1 MDQGQVGVAVQ
12 VARVKVERLAEVLE
26 REQLVVLLLG
36 VKPG

>member
-1 MDQGQVGVAVQ
+1 VAVQ
-12 VARVKVERLAEVLE
+12 VGRFKVERLAEVLE